1 MSADSSSN
9 VGGICVL
16 AIPGLIGVALVV
28 LKLNGFVWCSW
39 WWVTAP
45 FWEVGASA
53 AVVLAIKFMAIPA
66 RRFH

>member
-1 MSADSSSN
+1 
-9 VGGICVL
+9 
-16 AIPGLIGVALVV
+16 
-28 LKLNGFVWCSW
+28 
-39 WWVTAP
+39 VTAP